1 MSMMMKL
8 KQILRLSEE
17 IKRINTT
24 LTTPVRSPTRRV
36 SEYKRNMSSNFESP
50 DRSSS
55 SPFGIIKQEG
65 VRKNLSIYFGHENWN
80 LVLNMMIGIRK
91 AIKTLHPLNDDIE
104 VSNTHF

>member
-1 MSMMMKL
+1 
-8 KQILRLSEE
+8 
-17 IKRINTT
+17 
-24 LTTPVRSPTRRV
+24 
-36 SEYKRNMSSNFESP
+36 MSSNFGSP

-55 SPFGIIKQEG
+55 QFGIIQQEG